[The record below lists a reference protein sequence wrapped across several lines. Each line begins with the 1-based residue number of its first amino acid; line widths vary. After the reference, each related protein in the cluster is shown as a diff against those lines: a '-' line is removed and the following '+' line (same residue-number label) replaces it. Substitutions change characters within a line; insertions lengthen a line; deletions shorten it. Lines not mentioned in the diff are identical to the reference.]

1 MMDDNLKTKPP
12 NTNLLKLRDFM
23 EEEME
28 KTSKQF
34 KNLAHDVT
42 ETKLDTLQLLDKWL
56 KPIEP
61 SGNLEFSVTN
71 VINAMTD
78 KTKWD
83 WDIDEKALTEW
94 AIAKFEGARNIEVS
108 EGSGDIA
115 DDDNFLDWIVTVS
128 Y

>member
-1 MMDDNLKTKPP
+1 MSDAMN
-12 NTNLLKLRDFM
+12 RM
-23 EEEME
+23 
-28 KTSKQF
+28 
-34 KNLAHDVT
+34 

-83 WDIDEKALTEW
+83 WDINEKALTEW
-94 AIAKFEGARNIEVS
+94 AKSKFERARNIEIS
-108 EGSGDIA
+108 EGGGYSGD
-115 DDDNFLDWIVTVS
+115 DDDFLDWIVTVS

>member
-1 MMDDNLKTKPP
+1 
-12 NTNLLKLRDFM
+12 M

-42 ETKLDTLQLLDKWL
+42 ESELDTLQLLDKWV
-56 KPIEP
+56 KPIE
-61 SGNLEFSVTN
+61 SNGNLEFSVTD
-71 VINAMTD
+71 VIYAMSNQ
-78 KTKWD
+78 TKWD

-94 AIAKFEGARNIEVS
+94 AKSKFERARNIEIS
-108 EGSGDIA
+108 EGGGYSGD
-115 DDDNFLDWIVTVS
+115 DDDFLDWIVTVS